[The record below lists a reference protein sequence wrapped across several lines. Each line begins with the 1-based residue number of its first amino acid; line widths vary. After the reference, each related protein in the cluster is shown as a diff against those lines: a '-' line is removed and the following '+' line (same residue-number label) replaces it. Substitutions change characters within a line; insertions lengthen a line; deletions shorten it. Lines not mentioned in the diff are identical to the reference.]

1 MNKNRVPYINFFLI
15 VKKRIYLNGEKV
27 FYQEANPI
35 GEVNI
40 KYIDSQDV
48 ETKGIGILIPS
59 SFDYRG
65 VKATKENQRK

>member
-1 MNKNRVPYINFFLI
+1 ML
-15 VKKRIYLNGEKV
+15 
-27 FYQEANPI
+27 YQEANPI

-48 ETKGIGILIPS
+48 ETKGIDILKDLGGILIPS
-59 SFDYRG
+59 GFGYRG

>member
-1 MNKNRVPYINFFLI
+1 M
-15 VKKRIYLNGEKV
+15 
-27 FYQEANPI
+27 FYQEANPT

-59 SFDYRG
+59 SCGYRG
-65 VKATKENQRK
+65 VKATKENL